1 MKKSSNIKRGFILTL
16 EGRFKGLPIHAAC
29 GYGHIESVKKLVRW
43 GKSHQIFFEKGSVPA
58 NLPAFIKTTELVTM
72 NKVSVILILLLL
84 LKNNYYL

>member
-1 MKKSSNIKRGFILTL
+1 MYMKNNGNIKREFILTL
-16 EGRFKGLPIHAAC
+16 EGRFRGLPIHAAC

-72 NKVSVILILLLL
+72 NEVEL
-84 LKNNYYL
+84 